1 MLCYVRIITVNCYIT
16 FLEKFPFNF
25 RFPFNIISCCE
36 ILPLLQVRVNSEQEH
51 FLIVPHGLLF
61 SEVTASSLVSF
72 QFVSRLVHFSRDER
86 LLRFLTEAIKSII
99 SLPGFVGEGEL
110 RGRDPGSGEH

>member
-16 FLEKFPFNF
+16 FLEKYPFNF

-36 ILPLLQVRVNSEQEH
+36 ILPLLQARVNSEQEH

-72 QFVSRLVHFSRDER
+72 QFVHFSRDKS

-110 RGRDPGSGEH
+110 CGRDPGSGEH